1 MNKNVWILSC
11 VLANALSTA
20 AIADSPSKPEFL
32 NSKEALAQARPFSQ
46 AVRAGDY
53 MFLSGQLG
61 DRDGKLVPGGLAPE
75 ARQALQNIKNI
86 LETNGASLAD
96 VVKCTVFLA
105 DIAEWPAFN
114 EIYKETFKSPYPAR
128 SALAASG
135 LALNGRV
142 ELECIAYVPRKK

>member
-11 VLANALSTA
+11 VMASVLSTA
-20 AIADSPSKPEFL
+20 AVAGSSPKPEFL
-32 NSKEALAQARPFSQ
+32 NSKEALAQDRPFSQ

-61 DRDGKLVPGGLAPE
+61 DRDGKLVAGGLAPE
-75 ARQALQNIKNI
+75 ARQALQNIKGI
-86 LETNGASLAD
+86 LEANGASLAD

-105 DIAEWPAFN
+105 DIGEWPAFN
-114 EIYKETFKSPYPAR
+114 EIYKETFKTPYPAR

-142 ELECIAYVPRKK
+142 ELECIAYVPR

>member
-1 MNKNVWILSC
+1 MKHRAGWMTLMIASAC
-11 VLANALSTA
+11 VMTA
-20 AIADSPSKPEFL
+20 HAQDRSKPEFL
-32 NSKEALAQARPFSQ
+32 NSKQALERGFPFSE

-53 MFLSGQLG
+53 LFLSGQLG
-61 DRDGKLVPGGLAPE
+61 DKDGKLVAGGLVPE
-75 ARQALQNIKNI
+75 ARQALQNIRSI
-86 LETNGASLAD
+86 LERNGASLGD

-114 EIYKETFKSPYPAR
+114 DVYKEVFKTPFPAR

-142 ELECIAYVPRKK
+142 ELECIAYVPQK